1 VQACPSGGTPEDA
14 RHTGKEHS
22 AAAAAAADTTSGTK
36 SMRNVLTIA
45 FALLLAWHEPV
56 LAQASRNI
64 LERLRTERVQ
74 PPGQFRP
81 IDNPEKFAEDLVQ
94 TIANGAP
101 NDAAATI
108 SDAIGQPAALSK
120 IQNAF
125 QAFNGKKFDFSKKVI
140 DNEIGGALRQIVHY
154 SYVEQLGFIYFRFN
168 FKMTSKGWVLANFT
182 FKSETDELL
191 PKDF

>member
-1 VQACPSGGTPEDA
+1 
-14 RHTGKEHS
+14 
-22 AAAAAAADTTSGTK
+22 
-36 SMRNVLTIA
+36 MRNVLMGA
-45 FALLLAWHEPV
+45 FGLVLAWDAPV

-64 LERLRTERVQ
+64 IERLRTERVL

-81 IDNPEKFAEDLVQ
+81 IDNPEKFAADLVQ

-101 NDAAATI
+101 NDAAGTI
-108 SDAIGQPAALSK
+108 SEAIGQPAVLSK

-125 QAFNGKKFDFSKKVI
+125 QVFNGKKFDFSKKVI
-140 DNEIGGALRQIVHY
+140 DNEIGGALRQIIHY
-154 SYVEQLGFIYFRFN
+154 SFVEQLGFIYFRFN